1 MAKNLIVCCDG
12 TWNTPE
18 QREGGLPCPTNVVKL
33 HNLSLEDESQRR
45 YYHPGVG
52 TNGGVFDK
60 VLGGGV
66 GVGISQ
72 NIKSAYEWLCRNY
85 ATGDRI
91 FLFGFSRG
99 AFTARSLGGFV
110 ARCGLLDLSSLTD
123 AEAWDHVAYVYDK
136 GYRPPKPPTKWPKG
150 YSFIPGPL
158 VGGKVD
164 IHMIGVWDTVGA
176 LGVPDD
182 LVLLDQL
189 FDDARKYRFHDTR
202 LSPVVLHARH
212 AVAMDEVRASFAPTL
227 WDEGTERPADGSF
240 KQQWFAGVHSDV
252 GGGYAETGLSDGAL
266 KWMVDEA
273 IAVGLKVNPALLA
286 QVQPNPRGV
295 LHDSASGVWELLRT
309 LPRATPPLL
318 PSLAGSVLSAQ
329 VIERHTVPPLSQAP
343 YWPTRTLSVGDEVT
357 LDVFAR
363 PHWNATGIYL
373 EAGATYGFS
382 ASGEWLDAD
391 IACGPDGPKKGVF
404 QLGQIAQVFGNV
416 LGELEQKYKDFT
428 EKAGSDWWGTKRVE
442 SADWFQLIGMV
453 ANQPN
458 ADASGTPTEGE
469 FILIGRQ
476 AIHTPSASGYLY
488 GFANDAWKFYGNNR
502 GKVSLT
508 IKRVK

>member
-18 QREGGLPCPTNVVKL
+18 QREGGQPCPTNVVKL
-33 HNLSLEDESQRR
+33 FNLSVEDDTQRR

-52 TNGGVFDK
+52 TKGGLFDK
-60 VLGGGV
+60 ALGGGV
-66 GVGISQ
+66 GVGLSR
-72 NIKSAYEWLCRNY
+72 NVESAYEWLCRNY
-85 ATGDRI
+85 TTGDRI

-110 ARCGLLDLSSLTD
+110 ARCGLLDLSGLAD
-123 AEAWDHVAYVYDK
+123 AEAWKRVAFVYDK
-136 GYRPPKPPTKWPKG
+136 GYRAPATPANWPAG
-150 YSFIPGPL
+150 YRFIPGPL
-158 VGGKVD
+158 EGGKVD
-164 IHMIGVWDTVGA
+164 IHMVGVWDTVGA

-189 FDDARKYRFHDTR
+189 FDDARNYRFHDTR
-202 LSPVVLHARH
+202 LSPSVRHARH
-212 AVAMDEVRASFAPTL
+212 AVAMDEMRASFAPTL
-227 WDEGTERPADGSF
+227 WSELGDRPAGSSF
-240 KQQWFAGVHSDV
+240 KQQWFAGVHCDV
-252 GGGYAETGLSDGAL
+252 GGGYADAGLSDGAL

-273 IAVGLKVNPALLA
+273 MAVGLKVNPALLA

-295 LHDSASGVWELLRT
+295 LHDSATGVWELLRT
-309 LPRATPPLL
+309 LPRATPPLV
-318 PSLAGSVLSAQ
+318 PSLVGSALSAQ
-329 VIERHTVPPLSQAP
+329 VMERHTVPPLTQAP
-343 YWPTRTLSVGDEVT
+343 YWPSRMLSVGDEVT

-382 ASGEWLDAD
+382 ATGEWLDAD

-404 QLGQIAQVFGNV
+404 QLGRIAQVFGNV
-416 LGELEQKYKDFT
+416 LGELEEQYKDFT
-428 EKAGSDWWGTKRVE
+428 KKTGSDWWGTKRVE
-442 SADWFQLIGMV
+442 SADWFQLMGMI

-469 FILIGRQ
+469 VIAIGRQ
-476 AIHTPSASGYLY
+476 AIHTPEASGYLY